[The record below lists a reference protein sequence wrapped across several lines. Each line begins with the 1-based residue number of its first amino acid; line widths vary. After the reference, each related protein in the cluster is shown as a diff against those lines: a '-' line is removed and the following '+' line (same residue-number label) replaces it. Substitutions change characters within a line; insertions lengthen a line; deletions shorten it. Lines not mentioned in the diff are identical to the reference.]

1 MKRFLAVI
9 VVLVVGVVGFG
20 FYRGWFR
27 VSTSDTERGNQ
38 VKLDVDKEKIKE
50 DRDKAGAEIKD
61 VTGDLTGKAKKSSGS
76 DRAGGEGKA
85 PRQEY
90 ERQADE
96 KLKALERQFDEL
108 KARVEKATAESRP
121 GLDERMEAL
130 RKKKEAARKKLDDLK
145 AAGAATWEDGKA
157 GVEAALDDWRKAYE
171 DLRSKLP

>member
-96 KLKALERQFDEL
+96 KLKALER
-108 KARVEKATAESRP
+108 
-121 GLDERMEAL
+121 MEAL